1 VSVRV
6 AYMRR
11 VRRGGLLGGLRL
23 VGATGEASWQPRAGS
38 EQEASAF
45 MDAAKW
51 IKQTLEGPRS
61 RDALET
67 LVLDAN
73 GAACS
78 WLTCTSTDLS
88 TVGAAARG
96 AGVADD
102 ESGGS
107 STSPVEFF
115 APSDMDSSVQP
126 LGVEIKPES
135 KHTFLKS
142 RKSKDAPVPQRVAVL
157 ATSDVPG
164 RVLVD
169 ELDRLGVRVG
179 HVCTIWHAMASAW
192 GTTANSPGNPVKGA
206 SSRESVATSS
216 GDAIV
221 GVVLIDPDGQ
231 LLWCWAHEGELL
243 ASGSMRLRT
252 LRAVTVGGGDEDAAA
267 VIACDAGDVGRLV
280 NEWLGW
286 SMQLSRGPTRVVCVL
301 PESMGDVQPDDSPVM
316 RAGEFGEA
324 FASKWA
330 MASVDAVVHDDPI
343 AATLKRMVN
352 VLEATPASATLQPGQ
367 ALLTLSNRPN
377 VQTRRLYVW
386 GAAALFAIAGA
397 VGALGWMF
405 QRQAANAEERA
416 MGYRAAWQKP
426 AKDIYPQ
433 AFDAGFQ
440 KGLSPLAKLT
450 DEVKRR
456 EDAMSKPTIASD
468 IKPVMAE
475 LEKISLVLSAPNVKV
490 ENIVL
495 DSGSVP
501 RVMVVV
507 PTTRDAELLLEGL
520 RRVSGGVLT
529 NWTMSM
535 QDVSGTGERRATFE
549 SKWPDDKRAER

>member
-1 VSVRV
+1 
-6 AYMRR
+6 
-11 VRRGGLLGGLRL
+11 
-23 VGATGEASWQPRAGS
+23 
-38 EQEASAF
+38 
-45 MDAAKW
+45 
-51 IKQTLEGPRS
+51 
-61 RDALET
+61 
-67 LVLDAN
+67 
-73 GAACS
+73 
-78 WLTCTSTDLS
+78 
-88 TVGAAARG
+88 
-96 AGVADD
+96 
-102 ESGGS
+102 
-107 STSPVEFF
+107 
-115 APSDMDSSVQP
+115 
-126 LGVEIKPES
+126 
-135 KHTFLKS
+135 
-142 RKSKDAPVPQRVAVL
+142 
-157 ATSDVPG
+157 
-164 RVLVD
+164 
-169 ELDRLGVRVG
+169 
-179 HVCTIWHAMASAW
+179 
-192 GTTANSPGNPVKGA
+192 
-206 SSRESVATSS
+206 
-216 GDAIV
+216 
-221 GVVLIDPDGQ
+221 
-231 LLWCWAHEGELL
+231 
-243 ASGSMRLRT
+243 MRLRT

-343 AATLKRMVN
+343 AATLNRMVN

-367 ALLTLSNRPN
+367 SLLTLSNRPN